1 MGLILKQKI
10 TGPAAWTGQDLAG
23 DTSWIH
29 PLTADAIA
37 SIDAA
42 LAAVKA
48 KGLKFPH
55 FGKPDFP
62 LDAQALK
69 LPQHANEL
77 ERALTV
83 ALLTVRA
90 FSALLLLLLL
100 TNVFSYCVMSLAA
113 SKRADELEKALKY
126 TMCC

>member
-10 TGPAAWTGQDLAG
+10 TGPAAWTGQDLSG

-29 PLTADAIA
+29 PLSTDAIA

-42 LAAVKA
+42 LAAVKT

-55 FGKPDFP
+55 FGKADFP

-69 LPQHANEL
+69 LQLNR
-77 ERALTV
+77 RA
-83 ALLTVRA
+83 ASRA
-90 FSALLLLLLL
+90 FWTAGSRRPIRIEMIAMTTSSSMSVNAFIRCELDILSA
-100 TNVFSYCVMSLAA
+100 SC
-113 SKRADELEKALKY
+113 
-126 TMCC
+126 